1 MAQWTTTYTGLVAL
15 LETYVEDTSDEFD
28 NNVQGLINRA
38 EERILRDLDLGL
50 WTSDQTVS
58 TAIGT
63 ATVTKPTAAHV
74 LKALYYGTTPVLRR
88 AREFVDMYGGSGV
101 PLYFHE
107 EETRLRFAPV
117 PDAVYALT
125 AKFLN
130 RPTPLSSSNETNWF
144 TDKCADLLLNAVL
157 VESER
162 FLIAPERSQE
172 FEATYAGLLNALR
185 AHYRDAAERD
195 YEPIQPTAAVAQN
208 R

>member
-1 MAQWTTTYTGLVAL
+1 MAQWTTTYTGLLAL
-15 LETYVEDTSDEFD
+15 LETYVEDTSDEFSD
-28 NNVQGLINRA
+28 NVQGVVNRA
-38 EERILRDLDLGL
+38 EERCLRDLDLSL
-50 WTSDQTVS
+50 WTADQSIS

-74 LKALYYGTTPVLRR
+74 LEALYYGTTPLLRR

-130 RPTPLSSSNETNWF
+130 RFTPLSASNQSNWL
-144 TDKCADLLLNAVL
+144 TDKAADLLLNAAL
-157 VESER
+157 VEAER
-162 FLIAPERSQE
+162 FLIAPERSKE

-185 AHYRDAAERD
+185 ADYRDVAKRP
-195 YEPIQPTAAVAQN
+195 YEPMQPTAAVAQN

>member
-15 LETYVEDTSDEFD
+15 LNTYVEDTSDEFSD
-28 NNVQGLINRA
+28 NVQGVINRA

-50 WTSDQTVS
+50 WTSDQAVS

-63 ATVTKPTAAHV
+63 ATVTKPSAAHV
-74 LKALYYGTTPVLRR
+74 LKALYYGTTPLLRR

-107 EETRLRFAPV
+107 EETRLRLAPV
-117 PDAVYALT
+117 PDAVYALS

-130 RPTPLSSSNETNWF
+130 RPTPLSASNQTNWF
-144 TDKCADLLLNAVL
+144 GDKAADLLLNAAL
-157 VESER
+157 VEAER
-162 FLIAPERSQE
+162 FLIAPERSKE
-172 FEATYAGLLNALR
+172 FEVTYAGFLNALR
-185 AHYRDAAERD
+185 AHYRDVAERD

>member
-1 MAQWTTTYTGLVAL
+1 MAQWTTTYAGIVAL
-15 LETYVEDTSDEFD
+15 LGTYVEDASAEFTD
-28 NNVQGLINRA
+28 NAQGMINRA
-38 EERILRDLDLGL
+38 EERILRDLDLSL
-50 WTSDQTVS
+50 WASEQAVS

-74 LKALYYGTTPVLRR
+74 LKALYYGTTPLLRR
-88 AREFVDMYGGSGV
+88 AREFIDMYGGSGV

-130 RPTPLSSSNETNWF
+130 RPTPLSSSNTTNWF
-144 TDKCADLLLNAVL
+144 TDKCADLLLNACL

-162 FLIAPERSQE
+162 FLIAPERAAE
-172 FEATYAGLLNALR
+172 FESTYAGLLTSLR
-185 AHYRDAAERD
+185 AHYRDASERD
-195 YEPIQPTAAVAQN
+195 YEPLQPAANVAQN

>member
-1 MAQWTTTYTGLVAL
+1 MAQWTTTYAGLVSL
-15 LETYVEDTSDEFD
+15 LETYVEDTSDEFSD
-28 NNVQGLINRA
+28 NVQGVINRA
-38 EERILRDLDLGL
+38 EERCLRDLDLSL
-50 WTSDQTVS
+50 WTADQAVS

-74 LKALYYGTTPVLRR
+74 LEAVYYGTTPLLRR

-125 AKFLN
+125 AKA
-130 RPTPLSSSNETNWF
+130 
-144 TDKCADLLLNAVL
+144 ADLLLNACL
-157 VESER
+157 VEAER
-162 FLIAPERSQE
+162 FLIAPERSKE

-185 AHYRDAAERD
+185 ADYRDVAKRP
-195 YEPIQPTAAVAQN
+195 YEPLQPTAAVAQN

>member
-1 MAQWTTTYTGLVAL
+1 MAQWTTTYTGLVSL
-15 LETYVEDTSDEFD
+15 LETYVEDTSDEFSD
-28 NNVQGLINRA
+28 NVQGVINRA

-50 WTSDQTVS
+50 WITDQSVS

-63 ATVTKPTAAHV
+63 ATLTKPTAAHV
-74 LKALYYGTTPVLRR
+74 LKAVYYGSTPLLRR
-88 AREFVDMYGGSGV
+88 TREFIDMYGGSGV

-130 RPTPLSSSNETNWF
+130 RPAPLSASTQANWF
-144 TDKCADLLLNAVL
+144 TEKCADLLLNATL
-157 VESER
+157 VEAER
-162 FLIAPERSQE
+162 FLIAPERAQE